1 MTDNLLKR
9 EKLSQAIELSGK
21 TRAEVAEYLGVHD
34 RTLYR
39 WISGET
45 PVPKMVLLSMEL
57 LTLPG

>member
-1 MTDNLLKR
+1 MTDNLMKR
-9 EKLSQAIELSGK
+9 EKLNQAIELAKK

-57 LTLPG
+57 LTLPR

>member
-57 LTLPG
+57 LTLPR